1 MTEVVSQYD
10 PQPYPSWVIDPACGC
25 WVAPKEYPNGTGKV
39 YQWDESI
46 LNWVLFPNERIV

>member
-25 WVAPKEYPNGTGKV
+25 WVAPVEYPNGTGKV
-39 YQWDESI
+39 YFWNESI
-46 LNWVLFPNERIV
+46 LNWELFPNERVA